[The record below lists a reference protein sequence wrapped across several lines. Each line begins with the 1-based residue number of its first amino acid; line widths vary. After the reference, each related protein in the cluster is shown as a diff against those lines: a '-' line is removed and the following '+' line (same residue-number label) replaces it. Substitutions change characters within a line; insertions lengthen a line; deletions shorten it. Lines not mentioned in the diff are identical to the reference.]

1 MWSGDLS
8 LRQASAVSDG
18 DDHVAGVAAADLWT
32 GLSQLHAVIGREVDG
47 HRKAVGLDGWQV
59 GHIQPH

>member
-8 LRQASAVSDG
+8 LRQASAVPDG
-18 DDHVAGVAAADLWT
+18 DDDVTDIAAADLWA
-32 GLSQLHAVIGREVDG
+32 GLSQLHAIIRREIDG